1 MVLSLLLTKRC
12 WHTALPADGSGCV
25 CGHRAEGTGLGEPW
39 RKARRGRAWPRR
51 CGWRALGGHSTHDV
65 RRSGRS
71 RGRRRHTDPRRRA
84 EGAGGG
90 GPGPARASV
99 LLLRAPGP
107 PSSLGGRE
115 QTLCSKRHLKC
126 SGSPSVA
133 HGEGLPVSREPAG
146 QGERCGR
153 SPVTPLASQGQVSP
167 CRGAP
172 ASRPRWPHVLRL
184 WDGPPPRALTVLEKK
199 F

>member
-1 MVLSLLLTKRC
+1 MLAHS
-12 WHTALPADGSGCV
+12 PARRRFRLRLWSQGR
-25 CGHRAEGTGLGEPW
+25 GHRAGGTMEKGAARPGSAPSAVAGGRWAATAPTTSDAVGGHGAAADTRTPTGEP
-39 RKARRGRAWPRR
+39 R
-51 CGWRALGGHSTHDV
+51 
-65 RRSGRS
+65 
-71 RGRRRHTDPRRRA
+71 
-84 EGAGGG
+84 
-90 GPGPARASV
+90 ARAAAAQGRPV
-99 LLLRAPGP
+99 P
-107 PSSLGGRE
+107 PCSCCARLGRLPHWEEGSK
-115 QTLCSKRHLKC
+115 LCSKRHLKC

-133 HGEGLPVSREPAG
+133 HGEGLPISREPAG

>member
-1 MVLSLLLTKRC
+1 MEKGRARPGSAPSAVAGGR
-12 WHTALPADGSGCV
+12 WAATAPTTSDGVGGHGAAADTRTPA
-25 CGHRAEGTGLGEPW
+25 GEP
-39 RKARRGRAWPRR
+39 RARA
-51 CGWRALGGHSTHDV
+51 
-65 RRSGRS
+65 
-71 RGRRRHTDPRRRA
+71 
-84 EGAGGG
+84 AGGG

-133 HGEGLPVSREPAG
+133 HGEGLPISREPAG
-146 QGERCGR
+146 QGERRGR